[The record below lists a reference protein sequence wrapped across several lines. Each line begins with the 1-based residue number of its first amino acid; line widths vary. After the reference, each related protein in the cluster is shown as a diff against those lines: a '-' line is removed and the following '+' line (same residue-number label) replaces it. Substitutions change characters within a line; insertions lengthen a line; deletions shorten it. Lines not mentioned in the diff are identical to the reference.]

1 MNTQKP
7 VIPNPSSTRF
17 DDTLEFARSRGRRRQ
32 QAKLAAWVGTT
43 GLALLATIALLEGC
57 SGGSS
62 SKLASE
68 VREPQTASSVDQNV
82 VAAMSLPATGEHTSL
97 AQPLPIE
104 RGEDAG
110 SVPPDVIAAVSD
122 TFVTAGQ
129 AVQVRVE
136 GTPDI
141 TQMALA
147 DGRGDAIPMVRDSSS
162 NVWRVAYR
170 VPLRPLVDRLG
181 LAVTAQNESHR
192 WRRVWLFLTVDDG
205 RHGVETETPDVLPSE
220 K

>member
-7 VIPNPSSTRF
+7 VIPDPSSTRF
-17 DDTLEFARSRGRRRQ
+17 DDTLELARTRGRRRQ
-32 QAKLAAWVGTT
+32 QAMLAAWVGTT
-43 GLALLATIALLEGC
+43 SLTLLATIALLEGC
-57 SGGSS
+57 SGGSAS
-62 SKLASE
+62 RLASE
-68 VREPQTASSVDQNV
+68 VRGPETAASVDQNV
-82 VAAMSLPATGEHTSL
+82 VAAMPLPATGEHTSL
-97 AQPLPIE
+97 ARTSPIE
-104 RGEDAG
+104 TSEDAD

-129 AVQVRVE
+129 AVQVCVE

-162 NVWRVAYR
+162 NLWRVAYR
-170 VPLRPLVDRLG
+170 VPLRPRVDRLG

-205 RHGVETETPDVLPSE
+205 RHGVETETPDESPSE